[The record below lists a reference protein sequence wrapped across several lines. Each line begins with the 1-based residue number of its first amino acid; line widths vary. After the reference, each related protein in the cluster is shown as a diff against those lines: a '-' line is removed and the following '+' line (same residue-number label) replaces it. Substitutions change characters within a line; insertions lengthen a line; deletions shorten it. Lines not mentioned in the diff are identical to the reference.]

1 MGGYYSLQITDYR
14 FGIGKQAFCLLV
26 WSGLSQFLS
35 VSVTLAFSLSPE
47 VTKAVPRLNTDS
59 GSRNKDKDKDKDKDK
74 RPNTKT
80 KDQRLKTKR
89 PKIKHTTKKRNTSW
103 RIERKHTHT
112 HL

>member
-1 MGGYYSLQITDYR
+1 MMGGYYSLQITDYR

-59 GSRNKDKDKDKDKDK
+59 GSRNKDKDKDKDK

>member
-1 MGGYYSLQITDYR
+1 MGGYYSLQITHYR

-59 GSRNKDKDKDKDKDK
+59 GSRDKDKDKDKDK

>member
-59 GSRNKDKDKDKDKDK
+59 GSRNKDKDKDKDK